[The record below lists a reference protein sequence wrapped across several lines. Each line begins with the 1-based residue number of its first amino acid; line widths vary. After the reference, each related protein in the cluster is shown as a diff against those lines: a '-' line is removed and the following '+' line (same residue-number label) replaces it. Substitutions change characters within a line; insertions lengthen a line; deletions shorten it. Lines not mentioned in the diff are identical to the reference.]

1 VKRFSFKL
9 DGPTTKIDRILCCK
23 SAGARPL
30 KFYLHFRVWFGGYT
44 MLETGDLAEA
54 EARERAARH
63 NELVSNRS
71 DRVMNVVCVKTAD

>member
-1 VKRFSFKL
+1 MGWQIVFVDKGNNLRN
-9 DGPTTKIDRILCCK
+9 
-23 SAGARPL
+23 
-30 KFYLHFRVWFGGYT
+30 GGYT